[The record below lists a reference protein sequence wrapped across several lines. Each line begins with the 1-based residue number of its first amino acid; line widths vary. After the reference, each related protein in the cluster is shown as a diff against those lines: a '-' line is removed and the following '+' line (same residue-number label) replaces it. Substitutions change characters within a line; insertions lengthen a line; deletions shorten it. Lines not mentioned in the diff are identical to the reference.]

1 MNNLM
6 EADIK
11 ASKGKDLYREAMD
24 GIGCK
29 VALQAIRK
37 VIRDNKANEKAKLDQ
52 IRIIVHSFE
61 KDIEK
66 KGEQQ

>member
-6 EADIK
+6 ESDIK
-11 ASKGKDLYREAMD
+11 ASKEKDLYREAMD

-37 VIRDNKANEKAKLDQ
+37 VIRDNKTSEELKLGQ
-52 IRIIVHSFE
+52 IIMVVHSFE
-61 KDIEK
+61 KDMER
-66 KGEQQ
+66 KGDS